1 MAPVSAGQL
10 EAGQTTIIATLNGS
24 LSVRPIRPGP
34 RPRKPKLRIPLDG
47 RQIPS
52 DGRQIPSDG
61 RRMIGG
67 PNEQAVLRLFA
78 DFRRQSG
85 EDEEEDDL
93 AEESDEDYT
102 PRRRYSYPQEYK
114 LAGIEYFQTTW
125 MKLKD
130 ETPVRITVG
139 KAARKLKITRKM
151 LRHWVKNKGKILNQ
165 KKGSRRAR
173 EL

>member
-1 MAPVSAGQL
+1 
-10 EAGQTTIIATLNGS
+10 
-24 LSVRPIRPGP
+24 
-34 RPRKPKLRIPLDG
+34 
-47 RQIPS
+47 
-52 DGRQIPSDG
+52 
-61 RRMIGG
+61 MIGG
-67 PNEQAVLRLFA
+67 PNEQAVLRFFA

-85 EDEEEDDL
+85 GDEEEDDL

-102 PRRRYSYPQEYK
+102 PRRRYSYPREYK

-130 ETPVRITVG
+130 ETLARITVG

-173 EL
+173 EPWQKGQEYEMEIELNKLFEAARDEGRNISHKWILRHAKEIYRKLHPECAIQGKDGR